1 MAEIITVEDYK
12 HKKADVNGNK
22 HSVKAKS
29 QAGHIW
35 VKDIMTKKNTK
46 VERYSARD
54 LKNLCIFPENSADCI
69 RSRRECCWCYIVSVF
84 ENTPKNLVFQGRV

>member
-35 VKDIMTKKNTK
+35 VKDIMTKKIPKLKDTQLGILK
-46 VERYSARD
+46 IYAFFQKIQQIASDPGESA
-54 LKNLCIFPENSADCI
+54 AG
-69 RSRRECCWCYIVSVF
+69 V
-84 ENTPKNLVFQGRV
+84 T